1 MHPNARRRLGIV
13 TPHPPFGHLLPQG
26 EKDRARRRPTKDIPP
41 PRTLPYSPLIPA
53 SYAVPTQG
61 RAGWIGWRGRSP
73 AWVENFGAAWRRLER
88 LRRKRSPDDRYQIQ
102 GSIDAPAAGPQR
114 YRLCSGPPK
123 QADAVTNGQWLVS
136 LNVRI
141 VGHWPF
147 VTVHPIAE
155 RRSGALAYLR

>member
-1 MHPNARRRLGIV
+1 MPPARFEVI
-13 TPHPPFGHLLPQG
+13 PAPKSSSILP
-26 EKDRARRRPTKDIPP
+26 R
-41 PRTLPYSPLIPA
+41 IPA

-61 RAGWIGWRGRSP
+61 RAGRIGWGGRSP
-73 AWVENFGAAWRRLER
+73 AWVENFGAAWRLLER
-88 LRRKRSPDDRYQIQ
+88 SPRKRDPDDWHQIQ

-141 VGHWPF
+141 LWATG
-147 VTVHPIAE
+147 
-155 RRSGALAYLR
+155 RSLPCKRDAARPGDDFARMTARKNP

>member
-1 MHPNARRRLGIV
+1 M
-13 TPHPPFGHLLPQG
+13 
-26 EKDRARRRPTKDIPP
+26 ERA
-41 PRTLPYSPLIPA
+41 LSC
-53 SYAVPTQG
+53 VG
-61 RAGWIGWRGRSP
+61 RK
-73 AWVENFGAAWRRLER
+73 
-88 LRRKRSPDDRYQIQ
+88 LRRCLAPAERIAPLNKGPDGWGQIQ
-102 GSIDAPAAGPQR
+102 GSTDALAAGPQR